1 MSGLPIPRREASGG
15 MMKPQNRIR
24 LKINSRAHSE
34 GGFTALQLVF
44 TIAIIGIVSSFAVIQ
59 LTAARQQIRLQ
70 SVARTFASN
79 VEKARLDAIRRHG
92 GQTSAPPTVQ
102 FASDLRSYSVTMD
115 FTGNG
120 TSSTRV
126 FALDPSVVLL
136 SEAPQPIVFN
146 WRGRTTLCTQSFTL
160 QSGSKETS
168 IDVSGSG
175 DVTIDDDPGDLPA
188 VTYTTVSNS
197 NDIASEAV
205 VSGTNVPPTAAA
217 GDCSGTPLGDP
228 PPPPGPATNP
238 GCGGTTVGP
247 AVVTVR
253 KNGGTGTFTVTVGT
267 PTTVTATAT
276 SNITITPASQSISSS
291 GNFTVRSNNTS
302 KGYFNVIFS
311 SPCFTQTV
319 QVRVTN

>member
-1 MSGLPIPRREASGG
+1 
-15 MMKPQNRIR
+15 MKPQNRIR
-24 LKINSRAHSE
+24 LKINSKAHAES
-34 GGFTALQLVF
+34 GFTALQLVF

-59 LTAARQQIRLQ
+59 LTSARQQIRLQ
-70 SVARTFASN
+70 SVARTFAGH

-126 FALDPSVVLL
+126 FALDPSVALL
-136 SEAPQPIVFN
+136 SQAPQPIVFN

-188 VTYTTVSNS
+188 VTYTTVSTT
-197 NDIASEAV
+197 NDVASEAV
-205 VSGTNVPPTAAA
+205 VSGTNVPPTAAT
-217 GDCSGTPLGDP
+217 GDCSGMGSSA
-228 PPPPGPATNP
+228 PPGPAINP

-253 KNGGTGTFTVTVGT
+253 KNGGTTGTFTVTVGT
-267 PTTVTATAT
+267 ATTVTATAT

-302 KGYFNVIFS
+302 KGYFNVNFS